1 MRLWE
6 IMRYLI
12 LQLISIEN
20 RPIDKNFINQTIL
33 TSYNF
38 QQSLNFGLSW
48 VNKFSQTWTVKM
60 NVYNILLNQLS
71 LRTLDIE
78 HFSSFILILKVFFK
92 LLCWQFQ
99 WILSRSLYTLFNV
112 NYSYRVRLISFYG
125 AIYGFKVARKS
136 I

>member
-1 MRLWE
+1 MT
-6 IMRYLI
+6 YLN
-12 LQLISIEN
+12 LELISIEN

-78 HFSSFILILKVFFK
+78 HFSILAVSFWFWKSFLNYYVDNF
-92 LLCWQFQ
+92 CG
-99 WILSRSLYTLFNV
+99 SYTLFNV